1 MSVSE
6 ILILI
11 EITKLQLQLQIVVLK
26 NIKKLRVF
34 CLFLEEKTIVR
45 GNVVKFAAKK
55 FFFLQKS
62 VVLILFTYLG
72 QWVLRGRCSMKI
84 EARFEV
90 GLERP
95 APSNTLTPA
104 RYLSK
109 LSERSGSQNFLN

>member
-1 MSVSE
+1 MCKK
-6 ILILI
+6 IIA
-11 EITKLQLQLQIVVLK
+11 LK
-26 NIKKLRVF
+26 SIKKLHIF
-34 CLFLEEKTIVR
+34 YLFLEEKTIVR
-45 GNVVKFAAKK
+45 GNVVKFTAKNVY
-55 FFFLQKS
+55 QKY
-62 VVLILFTYLG
+62 VVRKLFTYLG

-95 APSNTLTPA
+95 APSNALTPA

>member
-1 MSVSE
+1 M
-6 ILILI
+6 
-11 EITKLQLQLQIVVLK
+11 
-26 NIKKLRVF
+26 
-34 CLFLEEKTIVR
+34 
-45 GNVVKFAAKK
+45 KFAAKNICIK
-55 FFFLQKS
+55 NHGGLRRI
-62 VVLILFTYLG
+62 VHLG

-95 APSNTLTPA
+95 APSNALIPA